1 MKEFEQELSDA
12 IGQRNIAWH
21 HERLGRFTSSRFGD
35 LMRRGKASTKQMRA
49 SLTKGLKCG
58 DITDQMYK
66 AQISEIEALEYES
79 NFGDACKTYVYE
91 KIGEILTQ
99 SVHDSGGSAATEWG
113 NDQEAHAVNWYIEKT
128 GEKVEPMGF
137 VKFGELAGGSPDGKK
152 VDRNGIL
159 EIKCPFNPANHIRT
173 LITEQVPSKY
183 FYQVHGN
190 IMVTDSDHCD
200 FISFDPRMQDDSLKM
215 VIIRVDRDE
224 SVIQEIKDR
233 IQEVADY
240 MRALIEKYK

>member
-1 MKEFEQELSDA
+1 MDEFDKELSDA

-35 LMRRGKASTKQMRA
+35 MMKRGKAATKQLRT
-49 SLTKGLKCG
+49 SLIK
-58 DITDQMYK
+58 
-66 AQISEIEALEYES
+66 EYEQGKITELFYNTQLRDIENIEYQS

-99 SVHDSGGSAATEWG
+99 SVHESGGSAATEWG
-113 NDQEAHAVNWYIEKT
+113 TDQEVNAVQWYIEKT
-128 GEKVEPMGF
+128 GIKVEPMGF
-137 VKFGELAGGSPDGKK
+137 VKFGELAGGSPDGNK
-152 VDRNGIL
+152 VDVNGIL
-159 EIKCPFNPANHIRT
+159 EIKCPFNPSNHIRT

-183 FYQVHGN
+183 IYQVHGN
-190 IMVTDSDHCD
+190 IMVTESDHCD
-200 FISFDPRMQDDSLKM
+200 YVSFDPRMIEDSLKM

-224 SVIQEIKDR
+224 SIIKEIKDR
-233 IQEVADY
+233 IHEVSDY